1 MGCPLC
7 SFESPRVSPD
17 PHALILYSR
26 ECLAAT
32 RLLKLRR
39 KPHSQL
45 RPYLLVLLLLA
56 RTAVQRLFPFV
67 TLVPRRNSRC
77 SSVVPQHRQVCLL
90 RRIALHKVIPP
101 HARKALPHLKVTC
114 PALVNL
120 VQVYLLPLALVL
132 QAVRR
137 HSRHSKPR
145 DDSSARFSIVA
156 TRYLY
161 PSPSSS
167 ASLPDFFAFLF
178 VVPHR

>member
-1 MGCPLC
+1 VGCPLC
-7 SFESPRVSPD
+7 SLESPRVSPD
-17 PHALILYSR
+17 PYALILYLF
-26 ECLAAT
+26 EFLAAT
-32 RLLKLRR
+32 RLLKPRR
-39 KPHSQL
+39 KPRSQL

-56 RTAVQRLFPFV
+56 RTAVQRRSPFV
-67 TLVPRRNSRC
+67 TLVPRRNNRC

-101 HARKALPHLKVTC
+101 CVRKVLPHLKVTC

-120 VQVYLLPLALVL
+120 VKVYLLPLALVL

-145 DDSSARFSIVA
+145 DDSSARIGTVA

-161 PSPSSS
+161 SI
-167 ASLPDFFAFLF
+167 SLIDRF
-178 VVPHR
+178 VA